1 MKSGE
6 ADKLATQDLSHIE
19 GLNDHEL
26 QTAIEEL
33 KRSTAAIEKQSEA
46 LRLQQNAMAS
56 LVKSTRR
63 SKQTRAHTNQSQVR
77 KWDVEKGHI
86 SAAVEELSQGLK
98 YQIADLELQFK
109 TSETSVKQSVDGILR
124 SDDKLLLSLQK
135 LASDLDPGL
144 PEDNA
149 MEPKIRDL
157 CARLIKYTVE
167 GIRTR
172 LDRIYL
178 ENLSRAPGSQKLDNS
193 EQQEIADLQEELES
207 LYSELLPVA
216 QMSVEQQFLEPALR
230 IIASSSGQGQE
241 RSIKAVK
248 YVRHFH
254 VLLIFCR

>member
-1 MKSGE
+1 VKSGE
-6 ADKLATQDLSHIE
+6 ADKLVAQDLSHIK

-46 LRLQQNAMAS
+46 LRLQQNAMVS
-56 LVKSTRR
+56 LVKSSKRI
-63 SKQTRAHTNQSQVR
+63 KQTRAHTNQSQVR

-86 SAAVEELSQGLK
+86 SAAIEELSQGLK

-109 TSETSVKQSVDGILR
+109 TSETGVKQSVDGILR

-135 LASDLDPGL
+135 LASDLHPGQ
-144 PEDNA
+144 PENSA
-149 MEPKIRDL
+149 IEPNIRDL

-178 ENLSRAPGSQKLDNS
+178 ENLSSSTGSQKLEIS

-207 LYSELLPVA
+207 RFYALFPVDK
-216 QMSVEQQFLEPALR
+216 M
-230 IIASSSGQGQE
+230 
-241 RSIKAVK
+241 
-248 YVRHFH
+248 YV
-254 VLLIFCR
+254 